1 MQGSICVH
9 FLSDA
14 ANSDFGKP
22 TNTDDSIDLVTELV
36 CDPLSVSFEGELAGD
51 THKLV
56 KNSVVLV
63 TGINGK
69 SEREYDAL
77 FIAINVMFN
86 SDDVAFAKIKAEEFQ
101 GMYLRILK
109 CAIYFVYAVN
119 ATNEGSDCE

>member
-1 MQGSICVH
+1 M
-9 FLSDA
+9 
-14 ANSDFGKP
+14 
-22 TNTDDSIDLVTELV
+22 TELV

>member
-1 MQGSICVH
+1 MCLSVH

-22 TNTDDSIDLVTELV
+22 TNTDDNIDLETELV

-56 KNSVVLV
+56 KNSDELE

-69 SEREYDAL
+69 SER
-77 FIAINVMFN
+77 
-86 SDDVAFAKIKAEEFQ
+86 
-101 GMYLRILK
+101 
-109 CAIYFVYAVN
+109 
-119 ATNEGSDCE
+119 DCQQCNL